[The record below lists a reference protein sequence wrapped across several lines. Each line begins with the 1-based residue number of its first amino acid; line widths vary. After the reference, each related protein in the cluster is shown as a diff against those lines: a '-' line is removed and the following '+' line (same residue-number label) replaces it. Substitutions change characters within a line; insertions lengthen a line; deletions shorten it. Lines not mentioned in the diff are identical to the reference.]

1 MTLTP
6 NRDAVRAAAIEARER
21 HAADIAREDASG
33 ISLRMAIE
41 AAEAIVGGTADM
53 TDREIPV
60 DVIWPQVSV
69 ALAHALTSF
78 LMSITHGNPEQAA
91 DFLPGALASIQECA
105 FVRLKRGPDAFI
117 ERVAEIHHPAG
128 RA

>member
-6 NRDAVRAAAIEARER
+6 NRDAVRDAAAEARER
-21 HAADIAREDASG
+21 HATDIAREDASG
-33 ISLRMAIE
+33 IGLRMAIE

-60 DVIWPQVSV
+60 EVIWPQVSMAV
-69 ALAHALTSF
+69 AHGLTAF
-78 LMSITHGNPEQAA
+78 LMSIARGDAELAA
-91 DFLPGALASIQECA
+91 SFLPGALVSIQDCA
-105 FVRLKRGPDAFI
+105 LVRLRGGSAAF
-117 ERVAEIHHPAG
+117 AQSLAGIHPPAG

>member
-1 MTLTP
+1 MSLTP

-21 HAADIAREDASG
+21 HAPDIARDDAAG
-33 ISLRMAIE
+33 IGLRMAIE

-60 DVIWPQVSV
+60 EVIWPQVSM
-69 ALAHALTSF
+69 AAAHALTAF
-78 LMSITHGNPEQAA
+78 LMSIARGDTGLATS
-91 DFLPGALASIQECA
+91 FLPGLLASIHECA
-105 FVRLKRGPDAFI
+105 LVRLQRGPDAFAQSI
-117 ERVAEIHHPAG
+117 AEIQHPVG

>member
-6 NRDAVRAAAIEARER
+6 NRDAVRAAAAEARER
-21 HAADIAREDASG
+21 HATVIARDDASG
-33 ISLRMAIE
+33 IGMRMAIE

-60 DVIWPQVSV
+60 EMIWPQVSM
-69 ALAHALTSF
+69 ATAHALTAF
-78 LMSITHGNPEQAA
+78 LMSIAHGDVELAKS
-91 DFLPGALASIQECA
+91 FLPGALASIQECA
-105 FVRLKRGPDAFI
+105 LVRLQDGPGAFTQSF
-117 ERVAEIHHPAG
+117 AEIQHPAG